1 MRQETA
7 ALRDFDPA
15 DVGVGSFSTKSSN
28 SAYEL
33 MSASTP
39 KATKIARRRNMSRRA
54 MCGRLRVGKKNLH
67 FAAMV
72 GAAMCSACLR
82 GTHDRWP

>member
-1 MRQETA
+1 MNVSTFRLLRGSQYQLKALLEPT

-15 DVGVGSFSTKSSN
+15 DVGSGSFSTKSSN

-39 KATKIARRRNMSRRA
+39 IATTTARRCDM
-54 MCGRLRVGKKNLH
+54 
-67 FAAMV
+67 
-72 GAAMCSACLR
+72 
-82 GTHDRWP
+82 